1 MSDGFR
7 RVMDKVLAAAC
18 GLVIVLVPAVWALTW
33 KGTEEKCDDNTAEIR
48 VIQRAEQIRGERVT
62 SLEAGQK
69 ETERRLQRIETKQDT
84 IDANVKEILRRMP
97 R

>member
-7 RVMDKVLAAAC
+7 RVMDKVLAGAV
-18 GLVIVLVPAVWALTW
+18 GLVLVLVPAIWAITW
-33 KGTEEKCDDNTAEIR
+33 CSTEQKCEENAAEIR
-48 VIQRAEQIRGERVT
+48 ATQKLDRERGERVT

-69 ETERRLQRIETKQDT
+69 ETERRLQRIETKQDSLA
-84 IDANVKEILRRMP
+84 DDVKEILRRMP